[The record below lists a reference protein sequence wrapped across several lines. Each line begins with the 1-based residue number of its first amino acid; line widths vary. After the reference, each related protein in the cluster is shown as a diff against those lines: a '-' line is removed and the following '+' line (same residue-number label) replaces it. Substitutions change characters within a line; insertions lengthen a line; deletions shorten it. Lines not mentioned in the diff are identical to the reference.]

1 MELFLVLL
9 LKPGEHLC
17 IIHTLGLVV
26 QHQYPTAGGI
36 LRIEVELSAL
46 HGGLD
51 VGGAAAHALREL
63 YVQVRVLL
71 DEDVE
76 RLAEYVLLR
85 HGLGGDP
92 DRVARAGL
100 PSGGGA
106 SAAAGQ
112 GAQHQDG

>member
-51 VGGAAAHALREL
+51 VAGAAAHALSDLHVIAGLLNEKAQHL
-63 YVQVRVLL
+63 SQDVLF
-71 DEDVE
+71 
-76 RLAEYVLLR
+76 R